1 MLVIPAKAGIQFLL
15 RGPSSRALD
24 ERLDPGFRRDDERS
38 AHAAMH
44 QDGARPLSLGATW
57 EFAINRLGG
66 QSVGAAHNVM
76 NS

>member
-1 MLVIPAKAGIQFLL
+1 VLWTKGWIPAFAGMT
-15 RGPSSRALD
+15 S
-24 ERLDPGFRRDDERS
+24 E

-66 QSVGAAHNVM
+66 QSVGATHNVM